1 MSYTSNKKTKAKI
14 DSLLEKNAAYQ
25 AANVCVTN
33 SKTRRQ
39 DINRHCR
46 VNFLNPIKDID
57 VEFFSLIALG

>member
-33 SKTRRQ
+33 ILLTLLK
-39 DINRHCR
+39 I
-46 VNFLNPIKDID
+46 
-57 VEFFSLIALG
+57 

>member
-33 SKTRRQ
+33 
-39 DINRHCR
+39 
-46 VNFLNPIKDID
+46 NFINPIKDID
-57 VEFFSLIALG
+57 VEFFSMIALG